1 MKIKVFTFLIF
12 LFFSGKIFAG
22 QGALLFFQNHYDP
35 ELDRNVGI
43 HYSPAN
49 AKCING
55 LNIVGNEF
63 ITNVMGYY
71 IETDTQLGNG
81 CLFSGVVP
89 FDIIV
94 NDFQEPVATFRANLS
109 LNQSLTGGLTSQ
121 NPKYWSHG
129 DYMSHGVSILGI
141 RNTQDRILISA
152 AKKETVTGWMGQ
164 IYSVIKDRPINKLM
178 IPGSHDSGTY
188 DLGTKISPDS
198 TLPSI
203 ISGAQIN
210 SLARTQYYSISEQL
224 DRGIRYLDIR
234 LCSDGTNLL
243 VCHSVFANSLTI
255 ESILEQVKNFL
266 DQPVNK
272 NEVVIIDIQAV
283 QNWDNFSTYMKLKIQ
298 TALTK
303 YLGNYA
309 AKSGQFSPESHF
321 GDFVESGKRAIVL
334 QYKPTTN
341 LIWERSNYLCGLW
354 ANSDNSDKIW
364 DYFQSN
370 IDNRSNVCSNNKFM
384 QSQLV
389 YTIQGATID
398 NILGNSLRDIV
409 GPTKYNY
416 LLKLNNNYLLTASMR
431 KNANIIIEDF
441 TSGFDMALMAKWLNW
456 SKKFFH
462 D

>member
-1 MKIKVFTFLIF
+1 MKSFVFLLF
-12 LFFSGKIFAG
+12 LFFAGKTFAG
-22 QGALLFFQNHYDP
+22 QGALLYFQNRYDP
-35 ELDRNVGI
+35 ELDRNKGI

-49 AKCING
+49 VKCVNG
-55 LNIVGNEF
+55 LNPAGNEF

-71 IETDTQLGNG
+71 VETDTQLGNG
-81 CLFSGVVP
+81 CLFLGVVP

-94 NDFQEPVATFRANLS
+94 KDFQNTIATYQVNLS
-109 LNQSLTGGLTSQ
+109 LNQPLMGGLTSQ
-121 NPKYWSHG
+121 NPNYWHHS
-129 DYMSHGVSILGI
+129 DYMSHGVSIFGI
-141 RNTQDRILISA
+141 RNTQDRILFSA

-164 IYSVIKDRPINKLM
+164 IYDIIKDRSINKLM
-178 IPGSHDSGTY
+178 LPGSHDSGTY

-198 TLPSI
+198 TLPPI

-210 SLARTQYYSISEQL
+210 LLARTQYYSIAEQL

-234 LCSDGTNLL
+234 LCSDGVNLL

-255 ESILEQVKNFL
+255 EAVFAQVKNFL

-272 NEVVIIDIQAV
+272 NEVVIVDIQSV
-283 QNWDNFSTYMKLKIQ
+283 QNWDNFSSSMKDKIKA
-298 TALTK
+298 ALTK

-309 AKSGQFSPESHF
+309 AQPGQFSPESHF
-321 GDFVESGKRAIVL
+321 GDFVQSGKRAIVL
-334 QYKPTTN
+334 QYHPTTN
-341 LIWERSNYLCGLW
+341 LIWERSNAICGLW
-354 ANSDNSDKIW
+354 PNSDDPNKIW

-370 IDNRSNVCSNNKFM
+370 IDNRATACSSNKFM
-384 QSQLV
+384 QSQLI
-389 YTIQGATID
+389 YTIQGATLD
-398 NILGNSLRDIV
+398 NVLGNTLRDIV

-416 LLKLNNNYLLTASMR
+416 LLKLNNNYILSASMR

-441 TSGFDMALMAKWLNW
+441 TSGFDLALMAKWLNW